1 MDATGSHDPWAV
13 VRETHSGTVVLLGD
27 RAYKV
32 KKPVALGFLDF
43 TERSTRR
50 QVCEREVDL
59 NRRLAPDVYLG
70 VGGLVEPDGT
80 TEPVVVMRRM
90 PEDARLSG
98 LLRRGVDV
106 TDDVDRI
113 ARVLGAFHSGAA
125 RGPHI
130 DVQGSRMA
138 ITARWDASFEQ
149 TRPYAGTVLPG
160 VLLTEI
166 ETLVHEFLAGRE
178 DLFADRVRRGA
189 IVDGHGDLTTD
200 DIFCLPDGPRLLDC
214 LEFDDALRHLDRLDD
229 VSFLAMGL
237 EDAGAPALAAQL
249 VETWAELVGDP
260 APPALVHHF
269 IAYRAFVRAK
279 VGCLSGA
286 QLDRPAPERVTAY
299 AEMARDHLLA
309 GAVSLVLV
317 GGPPG
322 VGKTTLAHD
331 VADRLGMVVLSSD
344 RLRKEAAG
352 LDPHTA
358 AGADF
363 GSGIYSPARTRAT
376 YADMLRRAD
385 LLLRRGESVVL
396 DASWTD
402 ELERDLAVS
411 LAGTAHAHLVQ
422 LRCELDADA
431 AAHRIR
437 DRRSDIS
444 DADEQ
449 VAARMRRQEVPWPGS
464 TPVDMRRSP
473 AECADRACAAIRPGT
488 GRTPLLRHR
497 PLMEP
502 D

>member
-1 MDATGSHDPWAV
+1 MAATTSPDPWAA
-13 VRETHSGTVVLLGD
+13 VRETHSGTVVLLGE

-43 TERSTRR
+43 TERETRR
-50 QVCEREVDL
+50 RICEREVAL

-70 VGGLVEPDGT
+70 VGGLVDPDGT
-80 TEPVVVMRRM
+80 AEPVVVMRRM

-98 LLRRGVDV
+98 RLRRGVDV
-106 TDDVDRI
+106 SDDVDRI
-113 ARVLGAFHSGAA
+113 ARVLGVFHSGAA

-130 DVQGSRMA
+130 DLQGSRMA
-138 ITARWDASFEQ
+138 ITARWDASFDQ
-149 TRPYAGTVLPG
+149 TRPYAGTVVPG
-160 VLLTEI
+160 ALLTEV
-166 ETLVHEFLAGRE
+166 EHLVHEFLAGRE
-178 DLFADRVRRGA
+178 DLFADRIRRGA
-189 IVDGHGDLTTD
+189 VVDGHGDLTTD

-214 LEFDDALRHLDRLDD
+214 LEFDDALRHVDRLDD
-229 VSFLAMGL
+229 VAFLAMGL

-299 AEMARDHLLA
+299 AEMTRDHLLT
-309 GAVSLVLV
+309 GAVTLVLV

-352 LDPHTA
+352 LDPE
-358 AGADF
+358 AGAAADLD
-363 GSGIYSPARTRAT
+363 SGIYSPGRTRAT

-402 ELERDLAVS
+402 AAQRDLAVA
-411 LAGTAHAHLVQ
+411 LAGTAHARLVE
-422 LRCELDADA
+422 LRCQLGADA
-431 AAHRIR
+431 AAARIR
-437 DRRSDIS
+437 GRSGIS
-444 DADEQ
+444 DADEE
-449 VAARMRRQEVPWPGS
+449 VAERMRRREAPWPAA
-464 TPVDMRRSP
+464 TAVDMRRSP
-473 AECADRACAAIRPGT
+473 AECADRACAVVRPGAP
-488 GRTPLLRHR
+488 RTPLLRRR
-497 PLMEP
+497 PRLAP
-502 D
+502 G

>member
-1 MDATGSHDPWAV
+1 MDANASHDPWAA
-13 VRETHSGTVVLLGD
+13 VRETHSGTVVLLGE

-43 TERSTRR
+43 TEASTRR
-50 QVCEREVDL
+50 RVCEREVAL

-70 VGGLVEPDGT
+70 VGELVEPDGT
-80 TEPVVVMRRM
+80 AEPLVVMRRM
-90 PEDARLSG
+90 PESARLSS

-106 TDDVDRI
+106 TEDVDRI
-113 ARVLGAFHSGAA
+113 ARVLGAFHSSAD
-125 RGPHI
+125 RGPQI
-130 DVQGSRMA
+130 DLQGSRMA
-138 ITARWDASFEQ
+138 IAARWDASFDQ
-149 TRPYAGTVLPG
+149 TRPYAGTALPG
-160 VLLTEI
+160 VLLTEV

-178 DLFADRVRRGA
+178 DLFADRIHRGA
-189 IVDGHGDLTTD
+189 VVDGHGDLTTD

-214 LEFDDALRHLDRLDD
+214 LEFDDALRHVDRLDD
-229 VSFLAMGL
+229 VAFLAMGL

-249 VETWAELVGDP
+249 VETWADLVGDP

-286 QLDRPAPERVTAY
+286 QLDRPAPERVTSY
-299 AEMARDHLLA
+299 AEMARDHLLT
-309 GAVSLVLV
+309 GAVALVLV

-352 LDPHTA
+352 IDPEAGAA
-358 AGADF
+358 AGF
-363 GSGIYSPARTRAT
+363 GSGIYSPVRTRAT

-402 ELERDLAVS
+402 AAQRDLAVD
-411 LAGTAHAHLVQ
+411 LAGTAHARLVQ
-422 LRCELDADA
+422 LRCELGANA
-431 AAHRIR
+431 AAARIR
-437 DRRSDIS
+437 GRSGIS
-444 DADEQ
+444 DADEE
-449 VAARMRRQEVPWPGS
+449 VAGRMRRREAPWPGS
-464 TPVDMRRSP
+464 TAVDMRRSP
-473 AECADRACAAIRPGT
+473 ADCADRACAVVRPGAP
-488 GRTPLLRHR
+488 RAPLLRRR

>member
-1 MDATGSHDPWAV
+1 MAATTSPDPWAA
-13 VRETHSGTVVLLGD
+13 VRETHSGTVVLLGE

-43 TERSTRR
+43 TERETRR
-50 QVCEREVDL
+50 RICEREVAL

-70 VGGLVEPDGT
+70 VGGLVDPDGT
-80 TEPVVVMRRM
+80 AEPVVVMRRM

-98 LLRRGVDV
+98 RLRRGVDV
-106 TDDVDRI
+106 SDDVDRI
-113 ARVLGAFHSGAA
+113 ARVLGVFHSGAA

-130 DVQGSRMA
+130 DLQGSRMA
-138 ITARWDASFEQ
+138 ITARWDASFDQ
-149 TRPYAGTVLPG
+149 TRPFAGTVLPG
-160 VLLTEI
+160 ALLTEV
-166 ETLVHEFLAGRE
+166 EHLVHEFLAGRE
-178 DLFADRVRRGA
+178 DLFADRIRRGA
-189 IVDGHGDLTTD
+189 VVDGHGDLTTD

-214 LEFDDALRHLDRLDD
+214 LEFDDALRYVDRLDD
-229 VSFLAMGL
+229 VAFLAMGL

-299 AEMARDHLLA
+299 AEMTRDHLLT
-309 GAVSLVLV
+309 GAVTLVLV

-352 LDPHTA
+352 LDPE
-358 AGADF
+358 AGAAADLD
-363 GSGIYSPARTRAT
+363 SGIYSPGRTRAT

-402 ELERDLAVS
+402 AAQRDLAVA
-411 LAGTAHAHLVQ
+411 LAGTAHARLVE
-422 LRCELDADA
+422 LRCQLGADA
-431 AAHRIR
+431 AAARIR
-437 DRRSDIS
+437 GRSGIS

-449 VAARMRRQEVPWPGS
+449 VAERMRRREAPWPAA
-464 TPVDMRRSP
+464 TAVDMRRSP
-473 AECADRACAAIRPGT
+473 AECADRACAVVRPGAP
-488 GRTPLLRHR
+488 RTPLLRRR
-497 PLMEP
+497 PRLAP
-502 D
+502 G

>member
-1 MDATGSHDPWAV
+1 MDASASREPWAA

-27 RAYKV
+27 LAYKV

-43 TERSTRR
+43 TDVATRR
-50 QVCEREVDL
+50 RVCEQEVAL

-70 VGGLVEPDGT
+70 VGGLVAPNGT

-106 TDDVDRI
+106 GDDVDRI
-113 ARVLGAFHSGAA
+113 ARVLGAFHSSAA

-130 DVQGSRMA
+130 DVHGTRMA
-138 ITARWDASFEQ
+138 ISARWDASFDQ
-149 TRPYAGTVLPG
+149 TRPHAGTALPG

-166 ETLVHEFLAGRE
+166 EALVHQFLAGRE

-189 IVDGHGDLTTD
+189 VVDGHGDLTTD

-214 LEFDDALRHLDRLDD
+214 LEFDDALRHVDQLDD
-229 VSFLAMGL
+229 VAFLAMGL
-237 EDAGAPALAAQL
+237 EDAGAPDLAERL

-309 GAVSLVLV
+309 GEVTLVMV

-352 LDPHTA
+352 LDPRTSA
-358 AGADF
+358 RARPGA
-363 GSGIYSPARTRAT
+363 GIYSPSITRAT
-376 YADMLRRAD
+376 YAELLRRAD

-402 ELERDLAVS
+402 GVERDLAVA
-411 LAGTAHAHLVQ
+411 LATVAPARLVQ
-422 LRCELDADA
+422 LRCDLGADA
-431 AAHRIR
+431 AAERIQN
-437 DRRSDIS
+437 RSDIS
-444 DADEQ
+444 DADEM
-449 VAARMRRQEVPWPGS
+449 VAAHLRRQEVPWPES
-464 TPVDMRRSP
+464 TSVDMRRSP
-473 AECADRACAAIRPGT
+473 AECADRACALIRPGA
-488 GRTPLLRHR
+488 RRAPLLRRR

-502 D
+502 G

>member
-1 MDATGSHDPWAV
+1 MDASASQEPWAA

-27 RAYKV
+27 RAWKV

-43 TERSTRR
+43 TDREDRR
-50 QVCEREVDL
+50 RVCEREVEL

-70 VGGLVEPDGT
+70 VGGLVDPDGT
-80 TEPVVVMRRM
+80 TEPAVVMRRM

-106 TDDVDRI
+106 RDDVDRI
-113 ARVLGAFHSGAA
+113 ARVLGAFHSSAA
-125 RGPHI
+125 RGPRI
-130 DVQGSRMA
+130 DVQGTRMA

-149 TRPYAGTVLPG
+149 TRPHAGTALPG
-160 VLLTEI
+160 VLLTEV
-166 ETLVHEFLAGRE
+166 ETLVHEFLAGRD

-189 IVDGHGDLTTD
+189 VVDGHGDLTTD

-214 LEFDDALRHLDRLDD
+214 LEFDDALRHVDRLDD
-229 VSFLAMGL
+229 VAFLAMGL
-237 EDAGAPALAAQL
+237 EDAGAPDLAAQL
-249 VETWAELVGDP
+249 VETWADLVGDP

-299 AEMARDHLLA
+299 AEMARDHLLT
-309 GAVSLVLV
+309 GAVTLVLV

-352 LDPHTA
+352 IDPE
-358 AGADF
+358 AGAAAAF
-363 GSGIYSPARTRAT
+363 GAGIYSPDRTHAT

-402 ELERDLAVS
+402 AAERDLAVA
-411 LAGTAHAHLVQ
+411 LARTAHARLVQ
-422 LRCELDADA
+422 LRCDLGADA
-431 AAHRIR
+431 AAERIR
-437 DRRSDIS
+437 GRTGIS
-444 DADEQ
+444 DADEE
-449 VAARMRRQEVPWPGS
+449 VARRLRRREAPWPGS
-464 TPVDMRRSP
+464 TGVDMRRSP
-473 AECADRACAAIRPGT
+473 ADCAGRACAEVRSYAA
-488 GRTPLLRHR
+488 RTPLLRRR
-497 PLMEP
+497 PRLEP